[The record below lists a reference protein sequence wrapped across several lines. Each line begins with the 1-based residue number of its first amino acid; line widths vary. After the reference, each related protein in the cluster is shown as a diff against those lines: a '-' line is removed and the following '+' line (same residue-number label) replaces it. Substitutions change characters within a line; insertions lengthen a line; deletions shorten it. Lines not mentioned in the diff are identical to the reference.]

1 MSEKTKELI
10 KLIDILPE
18 KEQDLISEMVKRVV
32 LAWDPDFTKV
42 TPAEGERIRL
52 AEDEFQRGEVF
63 TEGDINWE

>member
-32 LAWDPDFTKV
+32 LAWDPDFIKV
-42 TPAEGERIRL
+42 TPAEAERIRL
-52 AEDEFQRGEVF
+52 AEDEFLRGEVF
-63 TEGDINWE
+63 SESDINWE

>member
-10 KLIDILPE
+10 KLIDLLPE

-42 TPAEGERIRL
+42 TPAEAERIRL
-52 AEDEFQRGEVF
+52 AEDEFLRGEVF
-63 TEGDINWE
+63 SESDINWE

>member
-10 KLIDILPE
+10 KLIDLLPE

-42 TPAEGERIRL
+42 TPAEAERIRL